1 MRVSSNLLISFVND
15 LMDWTQLKQ
24 NKFTKREQNFN
35 LKQMFIDVND
45 MLKFKANIKKIYCEV
60 EFDQKVP
67 TMVFGDD

>member
-1 MRVSSNLLISFVND
+1 
-15 LMDWTQLKQ
+15 MDWTQLKQ